1 MTATATALPADS
13 GFLEQDDPTGATT
26 DATIPFRSLL
36 PKPDHPRIAGIETH
50 NAHTWCSS
58 RRQVPAPAWLISRL
72 DLENLEK
79 PYKGFSADGNPDGSV
94 WKYEQDEG
102 APIEAAMEA
111 TNKLLGI
118 LSSEEKRAVI
128 KGDVAVDDEFRAW
141 SNPELYMNPG
151 EVQHDFVEACN
162 TV

>member
-1 MTATATALPADS
+1 
-13 GFLEQDDPTGATT
+13 
-26 DATIPFRSLL
+26 
-36 PKPDHPRIAGIETH
+36 
-50 NAHTWCSS
+50 
-58 RRQVPAPAWLISRL
+58 VPAPAWLISRL

-79 PYKGFSADGNPDGSV
+79 PYKGFSADGNPDASV

-111 TNKLLGI
+111 TNKLLAI
-118 LSSEEKRAVI
+118 LSTEEKRSVI

-151 EVQHDFVEACN
+151 ESP
-162 TV
+162 